1 MAVKLNVP
9 VYVMRQ
15 FGYEPFLHTLQTRKI
30 THLQVAPPILVM
42 LNKRPETAK
51 YDISSVT
58 EVLCGAAPL
67 SKELQNAVSK
77 RFNMQIIQGWGMT
90 EVTCGAMHVPGGV
103 NTDSGTVGQL
113 HPNCECKLLNEEEH
127 EVGDDTPGELYVR
140 GPQVCI
146 GYWKN
151 DVATKGCLSAD
162 GWLQTGDIAVRRDGW
177 FWIVDRKKELIKVN
191 ALQVAPAELEAVLLE
206 HEDIADAAAVGV
218 TLHDEEWPR
227 AYVTLKERAKGKLT
241 ETDIQ
246 EWFSKKVAKH
256 KQLKGGVM
264 FVDEVPKLASGKIVR
279 KLLKEW
285 SKRDAAVMEGRTKAR
300 L

>member
-1 MAVKLNVP
+1 
-9 VYVMRQ
+9 
-15 FGYEPFLHTLQTRKI
+15 
-30 THLQVAPPILVM
+30 
-42 LNKRPETAK
+42 
-51 YDISSVT
+51 
-58 EVLCGAAPL
+58 
-67 SKELQNAVSK
+67 
-77 RFNMQIIQGWGMT
+77 MQIIQGWGMT

-103 NTDSGTVGQL
+103 DTDSGTVGQL
-113 HPNCECKLLNEEEH
+113 HPNCECKLLNEEEQ
-127 EVGDDTPGELYVR
+127 ELGDDTPGELYVK

-151 DVATKGCLSAD
+151 DVATKECLSAD
-162 GWLQTGDIAVRRDGW
+162 GWLKTGDVAVRRDGW

-206 HEDIADAAAVGV
+206 HDDVADAAAVGI

-227 AYVTLKERAKGKLT
+227 AYVTLKDHAKGKLT
-241 ETDIQ
+241 ESEIQ

-279 KLLKEW
+279 KLMKEW
-285 SKRDAAVMEGRTKAR
+285 SKRDAAVLEGRTKAR